1 MDARTTAAGI
11 TGTTGR
17 RTARDS
23 TREPGTRALTGAMVA
38 MVAMKAMKAMK
49 ATVRQ
54 RLRPPDGRPKH
65 RSAAA

>member
-23 TREPGTRALTGAMVA
+23 TREPGTRALTGP
-38 MVAMKAMKAMK
+38 MVAMKAMKAVK

>member
-23 TREPGTRALTGAMVA
+23 TREPGTRALTGP
-38 MVAMKAMKAMK
+38 MVAMKATK

-54 RLRPPDGRPKH
+54 RLKPPDGRPKR

>member
-38 MVAMKAMKAMK
+38 MKATKATK
-49 ATVRQ
+49 TTVRQ
-54 RLRPPDGRPKH
+54 RLRPPDGRPKR